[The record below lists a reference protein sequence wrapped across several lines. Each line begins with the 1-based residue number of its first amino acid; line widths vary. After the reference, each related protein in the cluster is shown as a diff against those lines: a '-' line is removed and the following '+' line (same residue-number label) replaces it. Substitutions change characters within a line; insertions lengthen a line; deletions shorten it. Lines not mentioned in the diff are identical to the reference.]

1 MAEFNMSAC
10 VAACASLQPCL
21 DTCYVYNGWL
31 APPSLSQTIA
41 FSVAGGAGVGVAA
54 LVACVMASTL
64 ALDLP
69 SLQVS
74 LAAGAPFPLHFCPAA
89 GAPPCLFL
97 PAPFPTHSPLRASL
111 CAPLSAP
118 PHVQALA
125 ASADKAERRKVRPIR
140 PRCSFRFLVPPITSL
155 IVPHWPLLLA
165 LLLGMHV
172 PVSYPVTPL
181 SHHLSTALAPLTPR
195 PAGPMDGWMAGEGG
209 AAGAAMSAPLPGA
222 AGNAALGC
230 MASHTHRTAR
240 GRIPPITACLS
251 LLCSLPFFPTGLC
264 GHGMAGRAEVLGVWW
279 GWLCAFSLL
288 FLAVELLP
296 PALCTNRSLQ
306 VAGATAWVGGVAVV
320 ALFPL
325 AWPVGLLLDCLVSRS
340 ALSPAHDDG
349 PVKCRLAPDPL
360 QQGEQEQEQEGEGDA
375 CKPFAARAGKGGCEE
390 EWSDE
395 EEWGGGKEW
404 KTREEEGE
412 VGGGGWEE
420 EERDGGGDKEACRR
434 GARGPEGGGQQGE
447 GGVSLYGGSVM
458 ESGGGEGSSEG
469 AAVQMAVLPSSSHAA
484 MPPPPP
490 LSHAHATQHAASSH
504 PTLASNPLPPTCHTP
519 PAGSPH
525 APQSPLAPPPWFLQ
539 SWEHAAVW
547 ARLAAVPP
555 TPAAPTSHPHPAD
568 AARALDPPDSSVRAG
583 SGGGRAHV
591 AAVRDYHATPSAA
604 PSTAPPAAT
613 LPGGVPPLPLSSS
626 TPLWR
631 HRPPLPAAAASS
643 SGQPM
648 PPTDSSASADALR
661 PPH

>member
-69 SLQVS
+69 SLQ
-74 LAAGAPFPLHFCPAA
+74 
-89 GAPPCLFL
+89 
-97 PAPFPTHSPLRASL
+97 
-111 CAPLSAP
+111 
-118 PHVQALA
+118 ALA
-125 ASADKAERRKVRPIR
+125 ASADKAERRKARAVLRVRR
-140 PRCSFRFLVPPITSL
+140 
-155 IVPHWPLLLA
+155 HGNLLLA
-165 LLLGMHV
+165 ALLLA
-172 PVSYPVTPL
+172 SCL
-181 SHHLSTALAPLTPR
+181 ASTLA
-195 PAGPMDGWMAGEGG
+195 
-209 AAGAAMSAPLPGA
+209 AAAF
-222 AGNAALGC
+222 
-230 MASHTHRTAR
+230 T
-240 GRIPPITACLS
+240 
-251 LLCSLPFFPTGLC
+251 
-264 GHGMAGRAEVLGVWW
+264 EVLGVWW

-340 ALSPAHDDG
+340 ALSPADDDG

-360 QQGEQEQEQEGEGDA
+360 QQGEQEQEQEQEQESEGEGDA
-375 CKPFAARAGKGGCEE
+375 CKPFAARAGKGDCEE
-390 EWSDE
+390 EWSGGVQA
-395 EEWGGGKEW
+395 WGAG
-404 KTREEEGE
+404 TR
-412 VGGGGWEE
+412 
-420 EERDGGGDKEACRR
+420 
-434 GARGPEGGGQQGE
+434 GGGQQGE
-447 GGVSLYGGSVM
+447 GGVALYGGSVM

-490 LSHAHATQHAASSH
+490 LSHAHATQHVASSH
-504 PTLASNPLPPTCHTP
+504 PTLASNPLPNTCHTP

-525 APQSPLAPPPWFLQ
+525 AAQSPPAPPPWFLQ

-583 SGGGRAHV
+583 SGGGE
-591 AAVRDYHATPSAA
+591 SARC
-604 PSTAPPAAT
+604 SS
-613 LPGGVPPLPLSSS
+613 GVPPLPLSSS